1 MEMMMVSGRKFKSNA
16 QALAMGS
23 IARCLNNAPRVEVN
37 APKPQPLHWSQQLP
51 MLPEH
56 ERTEVLA
63 EKLLSRNQQIV
74 LGGIIE
80 MLKEMG
86 NMAADINIQAGAY
99 ELPLPPLL
107 MDDVRAYSG
116 AIYRALE
123 DAMLAADKLGQDKAA
138 DVLERARE
146 LRDFKKRVITL
157 SDKRR
162 QATGYFDKT
171 KGFEHD

>member
-1 MEMMMVSGRKFKSNA
+1 MEMMVVSGRKFKSNA
-16 QALAMGS
+16 HALAMGS

-37 APKPQPLHWSQQLP
+37 APKMQPLHWSQQLP

-63 EKLLSRNQQIV
+63 KKMLSRNQQIV
-74 LGGIIE
+74 LGGFIE
-80 MLKEMG
+80 MLKEMN
-86 NMAADINIQAGAY
+86 NMAAQINVLAGSY
-99 ELPLPPLL
+99 ELGLRPLL
-107 MDDVRAYSG
+107 LQDVEFFMGEIGR
-116 AIYRALE
+116 RLD

-162 QATGYFDKT
+162 QATGYFDKA